1 MARVEGAESSGGLRG
16 GEPVRL
22 SDKYLL
28 GSGRIFLT
36 GVQALV
42 RLLLDQR
49 RADRAAGLDTA
60 ALVSG
65 YQGSPLAGFDR
76 EIARLREIASEERI
90 FHVPGLNEELAA
102 TAVWGSQLANNLP
115 QPRYDGVLGLWY
127 GKAPGLD
134 RAADAIRHGNWV
146 GCGPRGGVL
155 ALVGDDPA
163 SKSSTL
169 PSASEAAL
177 ADFGIPVLYPG
188 SVQDVLD
195 LGRHGYELSRASG
208 LWAGVKMVTNV
219 ADAIGVAEVAPPPA
233 PAPLDLDP
241 FGPHRPHG
249 DLLAPF
255 TLDLERSLFEVR
267 IPRALAYARAN
278 GLNRVTV
285 ATRDAWLGIAAAGK
299 PYFDLMQAFEDLG
312 LSDSDL
318 ERLGVRVLKVGMTY
332 PLDGEGARAFAAGL
346 DEVFVVEEKRP
357 FLETQFKEALYGA
370 TEPPRVVG
378 KRDQR
383 DHPLLPPAGEL
394 DSVRVAEALV
404 DRLAQR
410 VDVAELRQPLER
422 LRALRDRALPP
433 IDGSARTPFFCSG
446 CPHNRSTLA
455 PEESAVGIGIGC
467 HTMVLLNPEGKGRL
481 AGVTQM
487 GGEGAQWVGMEPF
500 TETAHFV
507 QNLGD
512 GTFFHSG
519 SLAVRFAIAAG
530 AHVTFKLLYNR
541 AVAMTGGQA
550 VEGALEMPELT
561 RMLDAEGVKR
571 IIITSDERPDYRR
584 RVAPIAELRDRSEL
598 LDAQRELA
606 ATPGVTVLIHDQ
618 ECAAEL
624 RRLRKRGAAPDPDLR
639 VTINERV
646 CEGCGDC
653 GEKSSCLSVQP
664 VETEF
669 GRKTQIHQPSCNK
682 DYSCLEGDC
691 PAFVTVVGSAPIGA
705 RKPALP
711 EIELP
716 EPELR
721 VPADDFRARL
731 AGIGGTGVVT
741 VNQVLGMAALIEG
754 KHVLGLDQLGLSQK
768 GGPVISDLRIGEREL
783 RGSNKAPPG
792 GIDAYLVFD
801 LITATGPA
809 SLVANPERTVAVGS
823 TGAVPTGQMVTDTRR
838 SFPELSA
845 LIDRID
851 ELTRAGESFYLDAE
865 VLAMELFDD
874 HMPANMIVVGAA
886 HQRGCLP
893 LSAEAIEAAIRV
905 NGAAVEKNLA
915 AFAWGRACVVSPDLV
930 AEVTRPAY
938 EFAGTRP
945 PSAEEERLIERL
957 AGDEELTRLLRV
969 RVPELAD
976 YQDLA
981 YASEYVDFVAG
992 VREDERRL
1000 GEGRGA
1006 ISAAVARNLF
1016 KLMAYKDEY
1025 EVARLHL
1032 LAAER
1037 ALLEAR
1043 FGERA
1048 RFYWNLHP
1056 PLLRAFGLKRKL
1068 RFGRWFAPFL
1078 RAMRAMR
1085 GLRGRWVDPFGHTR
1099 VRRLERALP
1108 GEYRDAVAAALG
1120 SLDAANYERIASLCE
1135 LPDLVRGYEEIK
1147 LANVAAYRDE
1157 MGAALEQLDAANH
1170 GPTLSVRRGQ
1180 AENSTM

>member
-1 MARVEGAESSGGLRG
+1 MAGVELRRAHAAGATDS
-16 GEPVRL
+16 VAL

-28 GSGRIFLT
+28 ESGRIFLT

-49 RADRAAGLDTA
+49 RADRRAGLDTA

-76 EIARLREIASEERI
+76 EVARLRDVATEEQI

-115 QPRYDGVLGLWY
+115 DPRFDGVLGLWY

-155 ALVGDDPA
+155 ALVGDDPS

-177 ADFGIPVLYPG
+177 ADFGVPVLYPG

-195 LGRHGYELSRASG
+195 LGRHGYGLSRASG
-208 LWAGVKMVTNV
+208 LWSAVKMVTNV
-219 ADAIGVAEVAPPPA
+219 ADAVGVAEVAQQDA
-233 PAPLDLDP
+233 PVAIDP
-241 FGPHRPHG
+241 DAFGPHQPHG

-278 GLNRVTV
+278 ALNRVTLG
-285 ATRDAWLGIAAAGK
+285 TRDAWLGIVAAGK
-299 PYFDLMQAFEDLG
+299 PYFDLLQAFEDLG
-312 LSDSDL
+312 LADSDL
-318 ERLGVRVLKVGMTY
+318 ERLGIRVLKIGMTW
-332 PLDGEGARAFAAGL
+332 PLDAECVRDFTAGV
-346 DEVFVVEEKRP
+346 DEVLVVEEKRP
-357 FLETQFKEALYGA
+357 FLETQVKEALYGTGA
-370 TEPPRVVG
+370 APRVVG
-378 KRDQR
+378 KADERGR
-383 DHPLLPPAGEL
+383 PLLSIAGEL
-394 DSVRVAEALV
+394 DSVAIAEALV
-404 DRLAQR
+404 ERLSERIDAG
-410 VDVAELRQPLER
+410 ALRGRLER

-455 PEESAVGIGIGC
+455 PEGSAVGIGIGC

-500 TETAHFV
+500 TGLEHFT

-519 SLAVRFAIAAG
+519 SLAIRFAVAAR
-530 AHVTFKLLYNR
+530 AHITFKLLYNR

-550 VEGALEMPELT
+550 VEGALEVPELT
-561 RMLDAEGVKR
+561 TMLEAEGVKR
-571 IIITSDERPDYRR
+571 IIVTSDETPDYKGRL
-584 RVAPIAELRDRSEL
+584 ASIAELRPRVDL
-598 LDAQRELA
+598 LDVQRELA
-606 ATPGVTVLIHDQ
+606 ATDGVTVLIHDQ

-639 VTINERV
+639 VAINERV

-682 DYSCLEGDC
+682 DFSCLEGDC
-691 PAFVTVVGSAPIGA
+691 PAFIKVVGSAPVGA
-705 RKPALP
+705 RKPSLP
-711 EIELP
+711 DVELP

-721 VPADDFRARL
+721 VPTADFRCRL

-783 RGSNKAPPG
+783 RGANKTPPG
-792 GIDAYLVFD
+792 AADTYLAFD
-801 LITATGPA
+801 LITATGAA
-809 SLVANPERTVAVGS
+809 SVVADPERTVAVGS
-823 TGAVPTGQMVTDTRR
+823 TGAVPTGQMVTDVGR
-838 SFPELSA
+838 SFPELNA
-845 LIDRID
+845 LIDRVD
-851 ELTRAGESFYLDAE
+851 SLTRSGESFYLDAE
-865 VLAMELFDD
+865 VLAMALFDD

-886 HQRGCLP
+886 FQRGCLP
-893 LSAEAIEAAIRV
+893 LSSEAIDAAIRV

-915 AFAWGRACVVSPDLV
+915 AFAWGRACVVSPDLI
-930 AEVTRPAY
+930 ADVTA
-938 EFAGTRP
+938 P
-945 PSAEEERLIERL
+945 PPGQPSSRAPSEEEEQLIARL
-957 AGDEELTRLLRV
+957 AGEKELERLLRI

-976 YQDLA
+976 YQDLS
-981 YASEYVDFVAG
+981 YAAEYVDFLVA
-992 VREDERRL
+992 VREAEQRV
-1000 GEGRGA
+1000 GAGRAA
-1006 ISAAVARNLF
+1006 ITHAVARNLF

-1037 ALLEAR
+1037 AGLEQR
-1043 FGERA
+1043 FGVDA
-1048 RFYWNLHP
+1048 RFYWQLHP
-1056 PLLRAFGLKRKL
+1056 PLLRSLGLKRKL
-1068 RFGRWFAPFL
+1068 SFGRWFAPFFRAL
-1078 RAMRAMR
+1078 RSMRR
-1085 GLRGRWVDPFGHTR
+1085 VRGRWIDPFGHSR
-1099 VRRLERALP
+1099 VRRVERALP
-1108 GEYRDAVAAALG
+1108 GEYREAISAALA
-1120 SLDAANYERIASLCE
+1120 SLDAAGYDDVVALCE
-1135 LPDLVRGYEEIK
+1135 LPDMVRGYEEIK
-1147 LANVAAYRDE
+1147 LENVARYRE
-1157 MGAALEQLDAANH
+1157 LLDA
-1170 GPTLSVRRGQ
+1170 Q
-1180 AENSTM
+1180 APSP